1 MLDCPSPT
9 YLLNVVYIGFVD
21 FRFSVVFFRDREST
35 RFMLDC

>member
-1 MLDCPSPT
+1 MLDCPSLT

-21 FRFSVVFFRDREST
+21 FRFSFVLFRDRESI

>member
-1 MLDCPSPT
+1 MLDYSSPT

-35 RFMLDC
+35 RLMLDC